1 MRLYFGGAEIPEWA
15 RLLGDVPDI
24 SLSFVGLLRRKTTAW
39 DLSEHF
45 PENQHIFLDSGAYTF
60 NKDVTKMPEYGR
72 IDLIAQQY
80 QDFITR
86 NVARLDIISE
96 MDSLAM
102 GHEWISEQRE
112 DFYDELGDKFMPI
125 WHADT
130 GMEELE
136 RLASTYKHV
145 GILQTDVDGRDIGP
159 VLNNLVGT
167 YGVLLHGVALTHM
180 GLMRSI
186 KWDSVGSTSW
196 LSPSQFGDT
205 FVWTGK
211 ELKRYPMKYKDQARK
226 RHRVLFDREGFDA
239 EKIAADDRTEVLKL
253 SIWSWTQF
261 INDINR
267 HGVTTLPDNVVSLNT
282 EYSGNEVDTL
292 PSDTRNEQLR
302 TPRPLQTIP
311 VMDVY
316 YQSVTERDENG
327 QESTTEA
334 PFIAPRSSSLRMC
347 NTCFLKGKCPGFQ
360 PDANCLYDIPIE
372 VKTPQQLR
380 ALYDGLVAFQTQR
393 VMFMQMAEQ
402 IEGGYADP
410 NLSSEIDRLQRLIKQ
425 KQDAEREGF
434 TMTMQ
439 VTDTTKT
446 GAMSRFFGA
455 DVANK
460 LNNQLPTVSADA
472 IIHDAE
478 IIDE

>member
-15 RLLGDVPDI
+15 RLLADVPDI
-24 SLSFVGLLRRKTTAW
+24 SLSFVGLARRNTSNWHLA
-39 DLSEHF
+39 EHF
-45 PENQHIFLDSGAYTF
+45 PEQQNIFLDSGAYTF
-60 NKDVTKMPEYGR
+60 NRDTNASRDDAVAMANRYMEFTANNADRLEMFSEF
-72 IDLIAQQY
+72 DAQILG
-80 QDFITR
+80 QDYIQ
-86 NVARLDIISE
+86 AL
-96 MDSLAM
+96 
-102 GHEWISEQRE
+102 RE
-112 DFYDELGDKFMPI
+112 DFWDNLGDKFMPI
-125 WHADT
+125 WHADS

-145 GILQTDVDGRDIGP
+145 GILQTDIDGRDIGP

-196 LSPSQFGDT
+196 LSPSQYGDT

-211 ELKRYPMKYKDQARK
+211 ELKRYPMKYKETARK

-267 HGVTTLPDNVVSLNT
+267 HGVTTLPDNVIPFNGEIDNT
-282 EYSGNEVDTL
+282 VVDTL
-292 PSDTRNEQLR
+292 TPDTRNDELVTQ
-302 TPRPLQTIP
+302 RPLQTIP

-316 YQSVTERDENG
+316 YQTIQERDENG
-327 QESTTEA
+327 EETTSEV
-334 PFIAPRSSSLRMC
+334 PIISPRSGSLRMC

-360 PDANCLYDIPIE
+360 PNANCLYDIPIE

-455 DVANK
+455 DVAQK
-460 LNNQLPTVSADA
+460 LNSQLPAASADA

-478 IIDE
+478 IIDD

>member
-15 RLLGDVPDI
+15 QLLADVPDI
-24 SLSFVGLLRRKTTAW
+24 SLSFVGLARRKNSDW
-39 DLSEHF
+39 DLVEHF
-45 PENQHIFLDSGAYTF
+45 PVEQNIFLDSGAYTY
-60 NKDVTKMPEYGR
+60 NKEGSGFDRTETQSMA
-72 IDLIAQQY
+72 LQY
-80 QDFITR
+80 QAFITA
-86 NVARLDIISE
+86 NISRVE
-96 MDSLAM
+96 MV
-102 GHEWISEQRE
+102 SEFDAQILGQEYINSQRE
-112 DFYDELGDKFMPI
+112 IFYDNLGDKFMPI
-125 WHADT
+125 WHANT

-186 KWDSVGSTSW
+186 RWDSVGSTSW
-196 LSPSQFGDT
+196 ISPTQFGDT

-211 ELKRYPMKYKDQARK
+211 ELKRYPMKYKETARK
-226 RHRVLFDREGFDA
+226 RHRVLFEREGFDPQL
-239 EKIAADDRTEVLKL
+239 IADDDRTEVLKL

-267 HGVTTLPDNVVSLNT
+267 HGVTTLPDNVIPLNA
-282 EYSGNEVDTL
+282 ESAGAEVDTL
-292 PSDTRNEQLR
+292 PPHARNDQLI
-302 TPRPLQTIP
+302 TKRPLQTIP

-316 YQSVTERDENG
+316 YQTIHERDEDG
-327 QESTTEA
+327 RDSTTEV
-334 PFIAPRSSSLRMC
+334 PIIAPRSSSLRMC
-347 NTCFLKGKCPGFQ
+347 DTCFLKNKCPGYE
-360 PDANCLYDIPIE
+360 PAANCLYDIPIE

-439 VTDTTKT
+439 VTDTSKP
-446 GAMSRFFGA
+446 GAMARFFGS
-455 DVANK
+455 DVAQK
-460 LNNQLPTVSADA
+460 LNSTLPSVSADA